1 MSQVLY
7 PFFGVVVNTHSNA
20 CDPKVLRQ
28 EILVVVMAIRINIRL
43 EGGHNVGILG
53 RGNCLEE
60 HGCAIPGVDEDL
72 LLGLETE
79 IEFIPSSQFQDAGVM
94 VPPRLV
100 ERDRRIER
108 WDRKFEDAPKQIIAI
123 LRLDTDGG
131 ELGLY
136 LRISRREESREQFK

>member
-1 MSQVLY
+1 M
-7 PFFGVVVNTHSNA
+7 
-20 CDPKVLRQ
+20 
-28 EILVVVMAIRINIRL
+28 
-43 EGGHNVGILG
+43 
-53 RGNCLEE
+53 
-60 HGCAIPGVDEDL
+60 
-72 LLGLETE
+72 E